1 LRQIGSNF
9 CRLIVQIGTRNRLL
23 RFARRENLT
32 VDQFARR
39 NGRGLD
45 LYEIGTSMTA
55 VKFICGILFEVF
67 IADSFHIWRKLA
79 VVVAWNARWN
89 RCGGLR
95 LEVIWGDLPFGEIA
109 NESGRI
115 KAHNAEPEAQVSQSP
130 YPLTPHEQNR
140 FEPRD

>member
-1 LRQIGSNF
+1 
-9 CRLIVQIGTRNRLL
+9 
-23 RFARRENLT
+23 
-32 VDQFARR
+32 
-39 NGRGLD
+39 
-45 LYEIGTSMTA
+45 MTA

-79 VVVAWNARWN
+79 VVVASNARWN